1 MDGKF
6 LLRLEDTMRRVKQE
20 ILFNEDIRKLLYYE
34 NIEDINELKS
44 PSLQACADYIF
55 LQPIVDTDVTE
66 PFNKLNYITITVP
79 ESASSSNKIHYI
91 FRVMIMCDKRCWT
104 YENDNIRPLRLAQ
117 LIINILDDKHF
128 SCATPLSFVKVV
140 ETVTNKTTYG
150 YSLLFD
156 LTDGI
161 GDKDDTK

>member
-44 PSLQACADYIF
+44 PSLQACADHIF

-104 YENDNIRPLRLAQ
+104 YENDNIRPLQLAQ
-117 LIINILDDKHF
+117 LIINILDGKQF
-128 SCATPLSFVKVV
+128 SCAAPLSFVKVV